1 MKINGYCRDLA
12 IRGGQKLVEILK
24 TEEMDQTANRE
35 LTLNM
40 VRNLLPRMRGVLRLM
55 NRST

>member
-12 IRGGQKLVEILK
+12 VRGSKRLAEIFG
-24 TEEMDQTANRE
+24 TEEMDKTPSRE

-40 VRNLLPRMRGVLRLM
+40 VRRAPGVAGVVLSLILG
-55 NRST
+55 